1 MTKEITP
8 FSVGKLATAAAQL
21 KVTLEVDPALLREE
35 VEQFTQGLSTVQL
48 GIKTLQVNDDESYQQ
63 CIDLR
68 NDAGRREKGLTEIW
82 KRYKGPLNA
91 ARQVVLDYEKETV
104 EICKTAKDL
113 ATRKAEQYVME
124 QKRAQRAAEEEMAE
138 AARKVQRELE
148 RKAADLAL
156 TGNMKESEQVT
167 MQAQMAVAPRLPSA
181 VPVAAGARVG
191 EKYTARV
198 MDVMAVLRSIVDGH
212 TPLMWEV
219 RPGDIRQ
226 LVVVDEVVL
235 RAIVLRQQSGLQI
248 PGVVVEEGA
257 KISSTPGGR

>member
-8 FSVGKLATAAAQL
+8 FYVGKLATAAAQL

-35 VEQFTQGLSTVQL
+35 VEQYTQGLSTVQL
-48 GIKTLQVNDDESYQQ
+48 AVKNLQVNDEESYQQ
-63 CIDLR
+63 CIELR
-68 NDAGRREKGLTEIW
+68 NDAGRREKGLTDIW

-91 ARQVVLDYEKETV
+91 ARQVVLDYEHETV
-104 EICKTAKDL
+104 DVCKAAKDL
-113 ATRKAEQYVME
+113 ATKKGEQYIME
-124 QKRAQRAAEEEMAE
+124 QRRAQRAAEEQMAE
-138 AARKVQRELE
+138 AARKLQRDLE
-148 RKAADLAL
+148 RKASDLAL
-156 TGNMKESEQVT
+156 TGQMKEAEQVT

-181 VPVAAGARVG
+181 VPVAVGARVG

-198 MDVMAVLRSIVDGH
+198 MDVMAVLKSIVDGQ

-219 RPGDIRQ
+219 KPGDVRQ

-235 RAIVLRQQSGLQI
+235 RAIVLRQITGLRI